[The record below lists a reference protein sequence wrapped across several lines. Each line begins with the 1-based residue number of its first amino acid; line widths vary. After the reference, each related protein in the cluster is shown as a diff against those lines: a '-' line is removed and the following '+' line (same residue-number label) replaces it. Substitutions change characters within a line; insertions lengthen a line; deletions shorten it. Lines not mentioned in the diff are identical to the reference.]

1 MRQNRR
7 VRYGVTL
14 FPTDRSI
21 GVVELARALE
31 ERGLDS
37 LWLPEHTH
45 IPTSRRTPWPVAPD
59 RPIDEK
65 YKRSLDPLVALA
77 AAAVATERLRL
88 GTGILLAAQ
97 RDPIVTAKALASVD
111 HVSGGRL
118 AVGVGFGWN
127 EDEMEH
133 HGVEYRTRRARA
145 REHVLAMRRLWE
157 DEEAEFHG
165 RFVDFSPSWSW
176 PKPVQQPLPVLVG
189 GAAGPKLFAH
199 IAEYAQ
205 GWIPIGGR
213 GLREA
218 IPRLREAV
226 AEAGRDPSALEV
238 APMAV
243 VPDAG
248 KFDHYEDI
256 GCTEVVIDLPSA
268 PADVVLPRLD
278 DYAAMVA
285 ARRSPQPPGAVT
297 GR

>member
-1 MRQNRR
+1 MTGNDAADLTVRQNRA

-45 IPTSRRTPWPVAPD
+45 IPTSRRTPWPVNPD
-59 RPIDEK
+59 APIDEK
-65 YKRSLDPLVALA
+65 YKRSLDPLVALG

-97 RDPIVTAKALASVD
+97 RDPIVTAKAIATVD
-111 HVSGGRL
+111 HLAGGR
-118 AVGVGFGWN
+118 AAIGMGFGWN
-127 EDEMEH
+127 EDEMNH
-133 HGVEYRTRRARA
+133 HGVDYTQRREQG
-145 REHVLAMRRLWE
+145 REHLLAMRRLWE
-157 DEEAEFHG
+157 DDEAEFHG
-165 RFVDFSPSWSW
+165 RWVDFSPSWSW
-176 PKPVQQPLPVLVG
+176 PKPVQQPLPVLLG

-199 IAEYAQ
+199 IAEYGQ

-218 IPRLREAV
+218 VPRLREAV
-226 AEAGRDPSALEV
+226 AEAGRDPSSLEV

-243 VPDAG
+243 IPDAG
-248 KFDHYEDI
+248 KFDHYEEI

-268 PADVVLPRLD
+268 PADRVLPLLD
-278 DYAAMVA
+278 DFAAMVS
-285 ARRSPQPPGAVT
+285 ARR
-297 GR
+297 